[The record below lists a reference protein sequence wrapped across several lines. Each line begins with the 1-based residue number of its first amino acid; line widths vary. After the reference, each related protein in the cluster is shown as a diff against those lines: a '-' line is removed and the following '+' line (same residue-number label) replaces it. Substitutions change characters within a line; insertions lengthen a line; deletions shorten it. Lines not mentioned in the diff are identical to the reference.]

1 MVTQQQQPGDARR
14 APERGDAGAP
24 PLIGLID
31 VGAGNVGSVGNAL
44 AHVGARVRPVR
55 APSDLEAVDRVVLP
69 GVGAFGAL
77 MDRLEGA
84 GLVDALRA
92 TVVERGVPYLGICV
106 GMQILVDVGLEF
118 GARAG
123 LGWIPGRCEA
133 LGPERGMRVP
143 HIGWNDVEA
152 PAHAGAAEPLLAGLH
167 PEGGARVFYFVHSF
181 HVVPADPQHIA
192 AACEYGGPFAAI
204 IRRGHIAGVQFHPE
218 KSQAAGLAV
227 LRAFARPAPGGS

>member
-92 TVVERGVPYLGICV
+92 PV
-106 GMQILVDVGLEF
+106 GEF